1 MSYGKLMGR
10 LITELPDVENRR
22 SQLLHVQ
29 VRVNVHAGKVHA
41 NTGPITGVN
50 QITGGGDASNKRGGR
65 FLVLADATRRR
76 RGALPPKVETKSAAL
91 LYILGFVV
99 LAGARSLTLFY
110 IPWLKR
116 PESPLLYRMK

>member
-29 VRVNVHAGKVHA
+29 VRVNVRAVSA

-76 RGALPPKVETKSAAL
+76 RGALPPKAETRSAVL

-99 LAGARSLTLFY
+99 LAGARSPTLFY

-116 PESPLLYRMK
+116 AESPLLYRMK